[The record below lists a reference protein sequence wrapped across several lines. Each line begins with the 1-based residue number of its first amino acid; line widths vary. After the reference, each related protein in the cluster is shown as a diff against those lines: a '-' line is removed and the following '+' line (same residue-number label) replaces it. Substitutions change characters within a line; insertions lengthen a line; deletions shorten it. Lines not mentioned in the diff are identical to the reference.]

1 VKKLFVCTNHR
12 ANPNSSS
19 CAARG
24 SKDLLAQVKLAVEAE
39 DLQVSVEEIQC
50 MGYCEHGPN
59 IRLAPNGEFF
69 HHVKK
74 TDINQIVTTT
84 KLFIKPD

>member
-1 VKKLFVCTNHR
+1 MKKLFVCTNYR
-12 ANPNSSS
+12 ANPNSPS

-24 SKDLLAQVKLAVEAE
+24 SKDLLTQVKLAVQAE
-39 DLQVSVEEIQC
+39 NLQVSVEEIQC

-59 IRLAPNGEFF
+59 IRLAPKGEFF
-69 HHVKK
+69 HHVKI